1 MGGAAAAA
9 PAMPRRRGVSPPAA
23 STALVALPQKR
34 GRSSLSQLIL
44 RAVAACTARKG
55 ASLVFIK
62 KALATEGYD
71 VARNSGRLKAAVGAL
86 LSKGLLR
93 RVTGSGV
100 AGSFRI
106 GKERVEGAGRS
117 GRAAGKP
124 RQRPAG
130 KKKKKGPR
138 RAVKASAQRL
148 KKPKR
153 RPGKAAEAAG
163 GAQEA
168 GGAAAA
174 DGEA

>member
-1 MGGAAAAA
+1 
-9 PAMPRRRGVSPPAA
+9 MPRRRGVSPPAA
-23 STALVALPQKR
+23 STALVPLPQKR

-130 KKKKKGPR
+130 KKKGPR

-148 KKPKR
+148 KKAKR

-168 GGAAAA
+168 GGAAA